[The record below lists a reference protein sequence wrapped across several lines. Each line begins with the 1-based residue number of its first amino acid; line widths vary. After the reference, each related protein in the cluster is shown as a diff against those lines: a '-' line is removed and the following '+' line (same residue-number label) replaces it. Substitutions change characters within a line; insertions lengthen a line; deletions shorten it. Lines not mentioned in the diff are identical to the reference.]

1 VLDLLQLDPA
11 WLAPAIFFARIIDV
25 SLGTFRAIMVIRG
38 HRLVATGVGFIES
51 LLWIMAI
58 GSVMTHL
65 DTWYLIV
72 AYAAGFTSGN
82 YVGIR
87 LEARIGIGSEL
98 VRAISIRAEGELAN
112 GLREAG
118 WETVAVPGTGPRGE
132 PVDIV
137 LAVQPRRRMRDLL
150 AAIHEIDPRAVYT
163 TSDLRRVHDGGAPRG
178 KRLFAAGWPMR
189 GKGK

>member
-1 VLDLLQLDPA
+1 VIDLTQLDPI
-11 WLAPAIFFARIIDV
+11 WLAPAIFLARIVDV

-65 DTWYLIV
+65 GAWYLIV
-72 AYAAGFTSGN
+72 AYAAGFACGN

-98 VRAISIRAEGELAN
+98 VRAISIRSDGQLAN
-112 GLREAG
+112 GLRAAG
-118 WETVAVPGTGPRGE
+118 WDTVAVPGTGPRGE

-137 LAVQPRRRMRDLL
+137 LAVQSRRRMRDLL
-150 AAIHEIDPRAVYT
+150 AAIHEIDPKAVYT
-163 TSDLRRVHDGGAPRG
+163 TSDLRRVHDGAPPRG
-178 KRLFAAGWPMR
+178 GRLLASGWPVR